1 MAGGS
6 RGVSRYVAPSD
17 VRFALEALFG
27 KAAVDR
33 IEVVYRPLYV
43 RCHLAVI
50 GARHGSVTR
59 PWRIYTSLSPGEFY
73 ARDMHVLHEYY
84 HVVQQWGTQRMT
96 RLGYLARWRRRERE
110 AVTFAREH
118 VERYRR
124 LRAAACR
131 LGERRHEPA
140 VEDPRDDVSDRRDH
154 ERERDRV

>member
-1 MAGGS
+1 M
-6 RGVSRYVAPSD
+6 SRYVAPSD

-84 HVVQQWGTQRMT
+84 HVVQQWGRERIT
-96 RLGYLARWRRRERE
+96 RLGYVLNWRRRERE
-110 AVTFAREH
+110 AADFVAANL
-118 VERYRR
+118 VRYIELR
-124 LRAAACR
+124 RAAATK
-131 LGERRHEPA
+131 HA
-140 VEDPRDDVSDRRDH
+140 ATMRDT
-154 ERERDRV
+154 